1 MEVMLIMKCPVCGS
15 RLPDDA
21 TFCIKCGQ
29 VVTRATDQG
38 SSSNSSPQY
47 TSNAPSTPYT
57 VPPTQAYPVH
67 QAGTAKN
74 KAIILI
80 AVLGTILAGALC
92 IFTFFIIIPAFEMSA
107 SKKAATERIADS
119 GIIDTYEGTPDGN
132 YSVPSTTS
140 TGAAVV
146 EIADHAYDISH
157 GEITQIDFPD
167 SLEIIGEDAF
177 YGQKLTELTLP
188 ETVKTL
194 KSGAF
199 GSNDLKEVTLNEG
212 LEYIGD
218 NSFSHNDLKEVTIPS
233 TVTYIG
239 TMAFALNYS
248 MQNVTFMEGTE
259 PATIGSNAFDNIDSN
274 AKAQIVIPGNYVNIG
289 SGNFKNAYSVTLLP
303 SPDGSPQVYG
313 AALGITE
320 FHGGDTITE
329 IKDAG
334 FFSHTTIFG
343 PKGSYLEKFAEDNG
357 LEFVVEPEEGN
368 ADALS
373 ELPNAEYNFT
383 KVEGDTEALSEL
395 QDAESVQQFVGYY
408 LTFNDGDEKG
418 IISDANG
425 NAIAIYEAERPY
437 TGIVDVPIIRF
448 DQTDQFNAAEERDG
462 LEFSVGYDDIG
473 KIIYVY

>member
-119 GIIDTYEGTPDGN
+119 GIIDTYEAKPGEPI
-132 YSVPSTTS
+132 SVPTETS
-140 TGAAVV
+140 TGAAVI
-146 EIADHAYDISH
+146 EIADRAYDSSKC
-157 GEITQIDFPD
+157 EVTEMEFPET
-167 SLEIIGEDAF
+167 LEIIGEDAF
-177 YGQKLTELTLP
+177 YGQKLTELTFP
-188 ETVKTL
+188 DSVKTI

-199 GSNDLKEVTLNEG
+199 GSNELSEITLNEG

-218 NSFSHNDLKEVTIPS
+218 NSFAHNGITDITIPS

-239 TMAFALNYS
+239 KRAFSNSYPIIHS
-248 MQNVTFMEGTE
+248 VTFKEGTE
-259 PATIGSNAFDNIDSN
+259 PATIGDYAFDNIDSS
-274 AKAQIVIPGNYVNIG
+274 AEVVIPGNYISVG
-289 SGNFKNAYSVTLLP
+289 KENFKNAHSVTLLP
-303 SPDGSPQVYG
+303 SPDGTPQVYY
-313 AALGITE
+313 AVPYIQE
-320 FHGGDTITE
+320 FHGGATLTQIE
-329 IKDAG
+329 DADR
-334 FFSHTTIFG
+334 FLSSTVIYG
-343 PKGSYLEKFAEDNG
+343 PKGSYLEQFAEEKG
-357 LEFVVEPEEGN
+357 LEFVVEE
-368 ADALS
+368 
-373 ELPNAEYNFT
+373 
-383 KVEGDTEALSEL
+383 
-395 QDAESVQQFVGYY
+395 
-408 LTFNDGDEKG
+408 
-418 IISDANG
+418 
-425 NAIAIYEAERPY
+425 
-437 TGIVDVPIIRF
+437 
-448 DQTDQFNAAEERDG
+448 
-462 LEFSVGYDDIG
+462 
-473 KIIYVY
+473 